1 MPGPPRWPYA
11 LRAAVSTAIPV
22 VVGVAAGDIGAGLVG
37 TIGAFTSR
45 FGVGRPYL
53 NRAVQLLV
61 VAAALALSV
70 AAGVAA
76 ATSAWLGVVVVSAI
90 AVAAVWLCNALT
102 VGPPG
107 AYVFVVACAAGIGVS
122 GSHLTAWHTGLLV
135 FGGGLIAWLI
145 QMAGAVT
152 GFRNPERAAVRA
164 AADAVASFIDAA
176 DDGRQAARH
185 RAATALHQAWGVLV
199 NYQPVAPAAGGE
211 LARLRAANHAL
222 HVLFAEA
229 LTGPAAPGSAELAR
243 RLGAGDENPDVVA
256 VRDAD
261 RMPLGRPPVRI
272 LLRDAVRTGSHTRR
286 VMARVAVGVP
296 LAGLA
301 AAAFGVDRAYW
312 AMAAAVLVLHQGADL
327 VRTVR
332 RGGERLLGTWVGLG
346 LAAVILWTHP
356 HGLVIAAVLAVLNF
370 TVEMLVVRHYA
381 LASVFI
387 TATALTIAGGGHP
400 IDVGHVLLAR
410 GLDTLI
416 GCAVAVAVY
425 LALARRQE
433 HRRLDDAIGHTLD
446 AIATAADDLAGGDAT
461 SLQARTRR
469 RDLQR
474 SVLHMLEAHD
484 AAAAGT
490 GAQRAGARELW
501 PVVVATEHLAYR
513 TIAGFWAAEKSGAP
527 PARASV
533 DDIGIEVADLRAAA
547 AREAR

>member
-1 MPGPPRWPYA
+1 MTRPVRWPYA

-22 VVGVAAGDIGAGLVG
+22 VIGVAAGDIGAGLIA

-61 VAAALALSV
+61 VAVALATSV
-70 AAGVAA
+70 TLGVAGA
-76 ATSAWLGVVVVSAI
+76 ANPWLGVAVVSVV

-122 GSHLTAWHTGLLV
+122 GSQLAAWQTGLLV
-135 FGGGLIAWLI
+135 LGGGLIAWLV

-152 GFRNPERAAVRA
+152 GWRGPERAAVRA
-164 AADAVASFIDAA
+164 AADAVAAFVDTEPSD
-176 DDGRQAARH
+176 RPAARH

-199 NYQPVAPAAGGE
+199 TYQPATPAPAGE
-211 LARLRAANHAL
+211 LARLRAANHAV

-229 LTGPAAPGSAELAR
+229 LTGPVAPGSAELAR
-243 RLGAGDENPDVVA
+243 RLGAGAVDPGVIA

-261 RMPLGRPPVRI
+261 RIPLGRPPAAVLI
-272 LLRDAVRTGSHTRR
+272 RDAVRTGSHTRR
-286 VMARVAVGVP
+286 VMARVAIGVP

-332 RGGERLLGTWVGLG
+332 RGAERLLGTWVGLG
-346 LAAVILWTHP
+346 LAAVILMTHP
-356 HGLVIAAVLAVLNF
+356 HGLLIAAVLAVLNF
-370 TVEMLVVRHYA
+370 AIEMLIVRHYA

-387 TATALTIAGGGHP
+387 TATALTIAAGGHP
-400 IDVGHVLLAR
+400 IDAGHVLLAR
-410 GLDTLI
+410 GLDTLV

-425 LALARRQE
+425 LVLARRQE
-433 HRRLDDAIGHTLD
+433 HRRLDDAVTVTLD
-446 AIATAADDLAGGDAT
+446 AIAAAAADLADGDAT
-461 SLQARTRR
+461 SLPARTRR

-484 AAAAGT
+484 AAAAGS
-490 GAQRAGARELW
+490 GAQRAGARDLW
-501 PVVVATEHLAYR
+501 PIVVAAEHLAYR
-513 TIAGFWAAEKSGAP
+513 TIAAFWAAERSAAP
-527 PARASV
+527 VDHASV
-533 DDIGIEVADLRAAA
+533 ADIGPEVDELRAAA
-547 AREAR
+547 GRAAR